1 MTKKKFNIKFKKILN
16 DLKRRPED
24 AASDL
29 GLSKKKILEILNGK
43 RKLEFNL
50 IEKAVKK
57 WPVNYNEFFNVEDD
71 TKNGYKIFK
80 NKASNSTERKMY
92 RAGHPYYLYKD
103 INRKYRIK
111 LFYRGINIIS
121 NNS

>member
-1 MTKKKFNIKFKKILN
+1 MTKKKINIKFKKILN

-29 GLSKKKILEILNGK
+29 GLTKKKILEILDGK
-43 RKLEFNL
+43 RKLEFDL

-57 WPVNYNEFFNVEDD
+57 WPVNFNEFFSVEDD

-80 NKASNSTERKMY
+80 NKASKAKEY
-92 RAGHPYYLYKD
+92 
-103 INRKYRIK
+103 
-111 LFYRGINIIS
+111 
-121 NNS
+121 